1 MLGLIERDPEMRI
14 DRLTSAVLD
23 FPGGQSTFTCSTQ
36 LVPCQRM
43 IFFGQKGRIEV
54 LIPFNAPNDSPTQI
68 LIDDG
73 LGRTETVEVPT
84 CDQYTIQ
91 GDLFSQAIRENKE
104 QPIPLEDAIRNMGV
118 IDAIFRSAAS
128 SQWEQVH

>member
-1 MLGLIERDPEMRI
+1 
-14 DRLTSAVLD
+14 
-23 FPGGQSTFTCSTQ
+23 
-36 LVPCQRM
+36 M

-73 LGRTETVEVPT
+73 LGRIETVEFPT

-128 SQWEQVH
+128 SRWEEIH